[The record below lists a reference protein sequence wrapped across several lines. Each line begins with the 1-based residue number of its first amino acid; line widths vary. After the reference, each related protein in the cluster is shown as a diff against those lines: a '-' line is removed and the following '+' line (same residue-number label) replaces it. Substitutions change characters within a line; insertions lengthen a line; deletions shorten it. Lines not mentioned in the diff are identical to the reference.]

1 MKFIR
6 FLKPIVISQQ
16 TARRF
21 ILGKQGLWPGRRWR
35 GKKGTASAIRTCE
48 AVQLDPLTVI
58 ARSQDIVLHSRVLDY
73 RPEYLYNVAYNDREF
88 FDYGGWLAMY
98 PMSDLPYFRYHMKK
112 RVKDEYVKYHVPE
125 YKAVLKHVRSEL
137 RKRGPLG
144 NRDFDG
150 KRVDGWSYRGRKE
163 SSVALFDMWLSGE
176 LMIHHREGF
185 QRVYDYR
192 RNIAPKKFD
201 YVATKKQA
209 EEFFARKA
217 VSFFGLKSESKMR
230 SEMRG
235 YMRAEYSQDEMKR
248 MLGKWKESGVFEQ
261 VQVEGGRDTYLVL
274 TEDVKVLEMLEKGK
288 VPRGWSPKDTTTLE
302 EVTFLAPLDIVSAR
316 GRAKQLF
323 DFEYKWEVYT
333 PAEKR
338 RWGYYVLPILYGDD
352 LVARLDPK
360 LDRTTMALDIKG
372 FWYEDDAPVKDADFA
387 NALAKGLT
395 RFARFMDAKQIK
407 LDSIE
412 PFALR
417 KTVKKLMGQE
427 IALAK

>member
-1 MKFIR
+1 
-6 FLKPIVISQQ
+6 
-16 TARRF
+16 
-21 ILGKQGLWPGRRWR
+21 
-35 GKKGTASAIRTCE
+35 
-48 AVQLDPLTVI
+48 
-58 ARSQDIVLHSRVLDY
+58 
-73 RPEYLYNVAYNDREF
+73 
-88 FDYGGWLAMY
+88 
-98 PMSDLPYFRYHMKK
+98 
-112 RVKDEYVKYHVPE
+112 
-125 YKAVLKHVRSEL
+125 
-137 RKRGPLG
+137 
-144 NRDFDG
+144 
-150 KRVDGWSYRGRKE
+150 
-163 SSVALFDMWLSGE
+163 
-176 LMIHHREGF
+176 
-185 QRVYDYR
+185 
-192 RNIAPKKFD
+192 
-201 YVATKKQA
+201 
-209 EEFFARKA
+209 
-217 VSFFGLKSESKMR
+217 MR